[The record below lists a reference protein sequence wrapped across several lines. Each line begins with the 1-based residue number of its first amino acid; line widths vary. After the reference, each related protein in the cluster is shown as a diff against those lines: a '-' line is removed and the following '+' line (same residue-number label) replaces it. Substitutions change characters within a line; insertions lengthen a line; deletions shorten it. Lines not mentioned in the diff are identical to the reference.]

1 MTMTFSELA
10 NLLNKRSKENA
21 HATRYKTRTTRQ
33 GKQRKKESRP
43 NV

>member
-1 MTMTFSELA
+1 MTFSELA

-21 HATRYKTRTTRQ
+21 HATRSTTKRRTA
-33 GKQRKKESRP
+33 KSKKERKSQV